1 MTANFGRLV
10 TAMITPMT
18 GEGEVDLTQTAE
30 LAKALVASGTESI
43 VSTGTTGES
52 PTLKDEEQYK
62 VWRTVKEAVGPD
74 IPVIA
79 GATDN
84 DTAASIER
92 SRTAAEIGVDGLLLT
107 VPAYNKPTQP
117 GLIAHFTAIA
127 EATSLP
133 CMLYNV
139 PSRTALNMTAAT
151 SITLAELPNVIGV
164 KEASGDLELVSHI
177 IENTPGDFHVWSGN
191 DGDTLPILAIG
202 GYGIVSVASHL
213 VGRQISEMINVAVD
227 GNLEGA
233 AAIHRRLL
241 PLVDVLFCESNPSPL
256 KFALNEHGFSVGLP
270 RLPLVEVSENSQT
283 LIRNELAK
291 HQIDLPI

>member
-92 SRTAAEIGVDGLLLT
+92 SRTAAEIGIDGLLLT